1 MQTRTRVEGL
11 GGNRGIGG
19 MAVAEVTLAVSPSPR
34 ACDRRYLR
42 KNDGEPSASC
52 ADSSS
57 GH

>member
-11 GGNRGIGG
+11 GGNRGIG
-19 MAVAEVTLAVSPSPR
+19 MAVAEATLAVSASPR